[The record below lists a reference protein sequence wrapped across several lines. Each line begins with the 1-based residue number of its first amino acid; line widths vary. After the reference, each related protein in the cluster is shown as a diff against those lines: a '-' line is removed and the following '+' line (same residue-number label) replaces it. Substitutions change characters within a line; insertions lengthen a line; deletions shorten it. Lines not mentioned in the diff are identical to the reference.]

1 MVYKLLIKTILGLYL
16 ALFLSSCG
24 YLSKKEKTE
33 NQVDQ
38 TVQIKKK
45 KRDHNLKKRAEE
57 YDGGIIFGKKGIF
70 SGGGGAAQFAAQ
82 NPLWRASMQT
92 LDFVPLVTANYSG
105 GILITDWY
113 SNQTSNE
120 SIKIQVVF
128 NSAEVKASSFQ
139 VKSFKKKCKNNENCK
154 VSNLDN
160 SFNSKIKSEIL
171 NTARDLKIE
180 IEEKVQ
186 KN

>member
-1 MVYKLLIKTILGLYL
+1 
-16 ALFLSSCG
+16 
-24 YLSKKEKTE
+24 
-33 NQVDQ
+33 
-38 TVQIKKK
+38 
-45 KRDHNLKKRAEE
+45 
-57 YDGGIIFGKKGIF
+57 
-70 SGGGGAAQFAAQ
+70 
-82 NPLWRASMQT
+82 MQT